1 MADID
6 CATIVRYSADLRLM
20 PSASLRQEA
29 LTHIDGCDDCRT
41 YQSQMAATRHLLR
54 RHGSRA
60 ELTADESSTGTDGL
74 GTPSGG
80 RVDYTRL
87 REALLA
93 RAQLLDPVNA
103 EDLTQR
109 TLEEG
114 LLLQKQD
121 SRPRDVHDLTAIL
134 HELVGAQER
143 FDDDT
148 VPESAITAGQHAAEE
163 SLDGLDG
170 DADGPRLLY
179 PDLYPAAGEP
189 DGWVD
194 SPRRWTTGTTLVPGL
209 EEIEETDEVYR
220 LVDGALDELP
230 DSLGDLLS
238 LVDLQGQSI
247 DDAAD
252 LLSLERNSAVDALGR
267 ARNHVRGRLDD
278 YLR

>member
-6 CATIVRYSADLRLM
+6 CAAIVRYSADLDLL
-20 PSASLRQEA
+20 PAVSLRREA
-29 LTHIDGCDDCRT
+29 LAHFEACDDCRT

-54 RHGSRA
+54 RHGPRA
-60 ELTADESSTGTDGL
+60 ELNADESFTGTDDL
-74 GTPSGG
+74 GTPSGDG
-80 RVDYTRL
+80 MDYARL
-87 REALLA
+87 RETLLGRA
-93 RAQLLDPVNA
+93 RLLDPGNA

-109 TLEEG
+109 TLEES
-114 LLLQKQD
+114 LLLQQQD
-121 SRPRDVHDLTAIL
+121 PRPRDIRELTAIL
-134 HELVGAQER
+134 HTLVGAQER

-148 VPESAITAGQHAAEE
+148 VPESAISAAQHAVDE

-179 PDLYPAAGEP
+179 PDLYPAEGES

-194 SPRRWTTGTTLVPGL
+194 NPRRWSTSRTRVLGL

-230 DSLGDLLS
+230 GPLGDLLS

-252 LLSLERNSAVDALGR
+252 LLSLERDSAASALAR